1 MIYSRKKEN
10 TMSCLHNEILMENLF
25 EKYLEE
31 GYTEEIAE
39 EKAIEEFEKMG

>member
-1 MIYSRKKEN
+1 
-10 TMSCLHNEILMENLF
+10 MSCLHNEFLMENLF

-39 EKAIEEFEKMG
+39 EKAIEEFEKMGW

>member
-1 MIYSRKKEN
+1 
-10 TMSCLHNEILMENLF
+10 MSCLHNEILMESLF

-39 EKAIEEFEKMG
+39 EKAIEEFENLKRS